1 MVFGHGVH
9 HARPRGEFLAMLTVS
24 GQRVE
29 SEAYKGTL
37 VMIRDEQWAAG
48 RVALVTGATAGF
60 GAAFAERIAG
70 AGGRV
75 IAVGRRAER
84 LTALA
89 ERCPPGAVLARVA
102 DLKDPESPAAI
113 LHDLPPDFAPVD
125 ILINNAGL
133 ALGLGP
139 AQKAELSNWETMIA
153 VNVQA
158 LVRLT
163 RAALPRLIDRPCA
176 DIINLSSVAASYPYP
191 GGNVYAATKAFV
203 RQFSLGLR
211 SDLLGTRVRVTS
223 LEPGM
228 CETEFSLVRFGGDAE
243 AAAKVYAGMRPLS
256 AEDVA
261 DAVEAVL
268 RLPAHLNV
276 NAMEI
281 MPIQQAFGPFAVDR
295 SGA

>member
-1 MVFGHGVH
+1 MSQNEH
-9 HARPRGEFLAMLTVS
+9 
-24 GQRVE
+24 
-29 SEAYKGTL
+29 
-37 VMIRDEQWAAG
+37 WALG
-48 RVALVTGATAGF
+48 RCALVTGATAGF
-60 GAAFAERIAG
+60 GAAISRRICR

-75 IAVGRRAER
+75 IAVGRRVDR
-84 LTALA
+84 LAALA
-89 ERCPPGAVLARVA
+89 EDLGADVVLPRAV
-102 DLKDPESPAAI
+102 DLLDPAAPAAI
-113 LHDLPPDFAPVD
+113 LADLPPAFATFD

-139 AQKAELSNWETMIA
+139 AQKAQLAQWETMIG

-163 RAALPRLIDRPCA
+163 HAALPRLIDRPRA
-176 DIINLSSVAASYPYP
+176 DILNLASVAASYPYP

-211 SDLLGTRVRVTS
+211 SDLLGTNVRVCS

-228 CETEFSLVRFGGDAE
+228 CETEFSVVRFGGDKE

-261 DAVEAVL
+261 DAMEAIL

-281 MPIQQAFGPFAVDR
+281 MPIQQAFGPFAVHR
-295 SGA
+295 TPA

>member
-1 MVFGHGVH
+1 M
-9 HARPRGEFLAMLTVS
+9 T
-24 GQRVE
+24 
-29 SEAYKGTL
+29 
-37 VMIRDEQWAAG
+37 RDENWAEG
-48 RVALVTGATAGF
+48 RVALVTGATSGF
-60 GAAFAERIAG
+60 GAAFAERIAR

-75 IAVGRRAER
+75 VAVGRRAER
-84 LTALA
+84 LAALA
-89 ERCPPGAVLARVA
+89 ERCPSGAVLTRVA
-102 DLKDPESPAAI
+102 DLQDPASPSLI
-113 LHDLPPDFAPVD
+113 LEDLPEGFDAID

-139 AQKAELSNWETMIA
+139 AQKAALPNWETMIA

-163 RAALPRLIDRPCA
+163 HAMLPRLTDRPRA
-176 DIINLSSVAASYPYP
+176 DIINLASVAASYPYP
-191 GGNVYAATKAFV
+191 GGNVYGATKAFV

-228 CETEFSLVRFGGDAE
+228 CETEFSVVRFGGDTE
-243 AAAKVYAGMRPLS
+243 AAAKIYAGMRPLS

-261 DAVEAVL
+261 DAVEAIL

-276 NAMEI
+276 NVMEI

>member
-1 MVFGHGVH
+1 M
-9 HARPRGEFLAMLTVS
+9 
-24 GQRVE
+24 QRE
-29 SEAYKGTL
+29 
-37 VMIRDEQWAAG
+37 DNWAAG
-48 RVALVTGATAGF
+48 RTALVTGATSGF
-60 GAAFAERIAG
+60 GAAFAERIAR

-75 IAVGRRAER
+75 VAAGRRADR
-84 LTALA
+84 LQALA

-102 DLKDPESPAAI
+102 DLQDPAAPAAI
-113 LHDLPPDFAPVD
+113 LDGLPSDFTAID

-139 AQKAELSNWETMIA
+139 AQKAELPNWETMIA

-163 RAALPRLIDRPCA
+163 HALLPRLADRPRA
-176 DIINLSSVAASYPYP
+176 DIINLASVAASYPYP
-191 GGNVYAATKAFV
+191 GGNVYGATKAFV

-228 CETEFSLVRFGGDAE
+228 CETEFSVVRFGGDAQ
-243 AAAKVYAGMRPLS
+243 AAAKVYAGMKPLS

-261 DAVEAVL
+261 DAVEAIL

-276 NAMEI
+276 NTMEI
-281 MPIQQAFGPFAVDR
+281 MPIQQAFGAFAVDR